1 MLILTASVTMSD
13 ENPKPCLS
21 LPLICL
27 QFSRKNLLVINFSG
41 DQVSVA
47 IGIGTFYVKVDDDE
61 CGVSRDGLV
70 LMGEKYGNL
79 FAKCWTAINFFYS
92 IDVAEHNFFCLT
104 AMMFI
109 TWTDCCSL

>member
-70 LMGEKYGNL
+70 LMGEKYGSMLFLCVNL
-79 FAKCWTAINFFYS
+79 TNVDLLELLQQVLLAQLMET
-92 IDVAEHNFFCLT
+92 LT
-104 AMMFI
+104 EGAFQFR
-109 TWTDCCSL
+109 